1 MHSVLSQC
9 VSLIVIS
16 RGVSSATTE
25 VTEQQ
30 FAKMTKAK
38 LLPRVRPVTSH
49 LLLHQMPVA
58 LESSVV
64 LIVTLHGV
72 ALLLNHLVLSHERAI
87 IAWWLQIGEVR
98 QQVVE
103 AHRRCSDQQATNVQ
117 LHQRLLDSQQDL
129 QAKSPVNALLGH
141 LGLIPETKHIF
152 TEVFSTNF
160 SYMGSARI
168 MGKQVAC
175 RPSLVSCIGSVW
187 ASKTHHSSTLSGV
200 RAMMTQVTCF
210 TMAYRAA
217 MRK

>member
-141 LGLIPETKHIF
+141 LGLIPETKHISSQKYSAQIF
-152 TEVFSTNF
+152 LTWALP
-160 SYMGSARI
+160 GSWENRLHA
-168 MGKQVAC
+168 G
-175 RPSLVSCIGSVW
+175 
-187 ASKTHHSSTLSGV
+187 HHW
-200 RAMMTQVTCF
+200 
-210 TMAYRAA
+210 
-217 MRK
+217 